1 MGNLKWL
8 EEIQKQIYQ
17 DSFQCTW
24 QLPCYKGQTPPS
36 VSKNSFDC
44 LSLGAFLCQ
53 HVQHASVLLMLICSN
68 CHKPE
73 ECNTLWN
80 CAEAS
85 LMWTNMYCHFNTTK
99 SDNFLIIR
107 LKYVLFFLPSGL
119 CPSTNGLS
127 TFTAQWLI
135 TPTEAAQALLC
146 CSSWSGCTETSI
158 QAWRWIDNAVIRN
171 TDVLLVTGEE
181 MPSCDSLLPV
191 KSSFPSLI
199 YLYQASLSLRER
211 LQIALDVVEG
221 IRFLHSQGL
230 LHRDIKLKNVL
241 VSSDQLTVHLT

>member
-1 MGNLKWL
+1 M
-8 EEIQKQIYQ
+8 Q
-17 DSFQCTW
+17 DFV
-24 QLPCYKGQTPPS
+24 K
-36 VSKNSFDC
+36 
-44 LSLGAFLCQ
+44 LC
-53 HVQHASVLLMLICSN
+53 C
-68 CHKPE
+68 
-73 ECNTLWN
+73 
-80 CAEAS
+80 AS
-85 LMWTNMYCHFNTTK
+85 LMWTSMYCHFNTTK

-135 TPTEAAQALLC
+135 TPTQAAQALLC

-241 VSSDQLTVHLT
+241 VSSDQLTVH